1 MSSPSDNK
9 GSHIK
14 ASIGVGGLTIELS
27 RRADSIH
34 LEPPSLRD
42 RVTNRVLNLFSI
54 SLVLTLAFAAALLAI
69 DAWFIYNK
77 IIVPE
82 QRLMT
87 EKVVMTFITA
97 TVVQVGTALAA
108 IVFAVF
114 KVPQNNASTIDGS

>member
-1 MSSPSDNK
+1 M
-9 GSHIK
+9 
-14 ASIGVGGLTIELS
+14 
-27 RRADSIH
+27 
-34 LEPPSLRD
+34 
-42 RVTNRVLNLFSI
+42 
-54 SLVLTLAFAAALLAI
+54 LTLAFAAALLAI